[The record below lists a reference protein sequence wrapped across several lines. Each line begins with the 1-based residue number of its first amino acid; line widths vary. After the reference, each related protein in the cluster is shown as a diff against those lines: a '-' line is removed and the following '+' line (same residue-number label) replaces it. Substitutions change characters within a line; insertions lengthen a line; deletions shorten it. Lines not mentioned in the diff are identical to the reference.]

1 MLKAYLGR
9 QKLLA
14 DCDGVW
20 EGQPVSAINIY
31 AELQEFKLCKIEQVE
46 SAALAKDL
54 RVRGTLCCLFAP
66 SKHCI
71 CSAGGAGEGMGS
83 RS

>member
-20 EGQPVSAINIY
+20 EGQTISAINTY
-31 AELQEFKLCKIEQVE
+31 AELQEFKLCKIQQVE
-46 SAALAKDL
+46 SAALAEDL
-54 RVRGTLCCLFAP
+54 
-66 SKHCI
+66 
-71 CSAGGAGEGMGS
+71 
-83 RS
+83 